1 MALFVASVK
10 ASAWL
15 RRGSSLGYLYGRSA
29 IANKADKTRKLLEF
43 IAKSDP
49 AFAPDLLART
59 ARSTFLLRQ
68 KCWQA
73 RDYTRM
79 KPLLMPELYAEHVSQ
94 IQNMIRDHQVNVI
107 LDLFVDAV
115 DLVNMR
121 YPNDANGREFTSL
134 FSASAAD
141 YYVDD
146 RMRDSARPE
155 EYLGVFQEFW
165 TFHLV
170 DGKWLLREIE
180 PAAQGDALKTENFFE
195 PFTDHGVNR
204 VYAEAA
210 GREGPVGSQVDAR
223 TELKVTRV
231 ERLLNYLVQDDKL
244 WDGQA
249 MSELARKEFL
259 QVCLA
264 REQGDPERVPAADLF
279 PGIAADLKEEI
290 RSRKEEGASI
300 EFRNLSVLKVDLV
313 LVRNYS
319 DKAQDEFTA
328 RISAHAQQIVCR
340 NGQVASE
347 QPYITRFEQ
356 YWTFGRL
363 DDQWKL
369 KEVEP
374 PAKGLERVGQENVDE
389 GVPAAQI
396 EWYCRHPRVA

>member
-244 WDGQA
+244 WDGQGNVGA
-249 MSELARKEFL
+249 GAQGVSSGLPRAR
-259 QVCLA
+259 A
-264 REQGDPERVPAADLF
+264 RRSGARPRGGSF
-279 PGIAADLKEEI
+279 P
-290 RSRKEEGASI
+290 
-300 EFRNLSVLKVDLV
+300 RN
-313 LVRNYS
+313 R
-319 DKAQDEFTA
+319 
-328 RISAHAQQIVCR
+328 R
-340 NGQVASE
+340 
-347 QPYITRFEQ
+347 
-356 YWTFGRL
+356 
-363 DDQWKL
+363 
-369 KEVEP
+369 
-374 PAKGLERVGQENVDE
+374 
-389 GVPAAQI
+389 
-396 EWYCRHPRVA
+396 